1 MDIIIY
7 RSHAGELNLNQIDN
21 SQDMT
26 SPSNPLLVTEGIPR
40 FDLIK
45 PVHIEPAVNQILVDA
60 EKKLKKIEQDIQPTW
75 NDLVKP
81 LEDITIPF
89 EYAWKPIEH
98 LLNVKNSPE
107 LRKEH
112 EKMQSKVVQFWLRLE
127 QSKSIYEGLLSI
139 KNGPEWNELGKAERR
154 VIDLKLRDAK
164 LAGVGLA
171 GQDKERFNEIS
182 TELSRLGTKFMNNVL
197 DSTKAYEFIIMEEKD
212 TESWPN
218 SLLQTS
224 SQGYNNAKKTDES
237 TPEEGPW
244 RITLEA
250 PIVVPF
256 LRHSKN
262 RGHREKI
269 LRAYMTRADSGE
281 WDNRPLISE
290 ILQLRKEKAK
300 LLGYNKYAD
309 LSLEAKMAP
318 SVGAV
323 FNMLEELFTASKP
336 NQIDEFKEL
345 EKIAAKTGQE
355 EPINHWDTAFWSERL
370 KEKRFDFTDDE
381 LRPYFPLPKVLNGM
395 FSLTEFLFDVNI
407 VESEEEVP
415 VWHEDVSYF
424 KVFEDEKQVGSFY
437 LDAYSRPE
445 EKRGGAW
452 MDSCLDR
459 RVINSI
465 VRLPV
470 IYLNANG
477 TPPVGDRPS
486 LMSFSEVATL
496 FHEFGHGL
504 QGMLTLVDYPDV
516 SGINGVEWD
525 AVEISSQFMENWCYY
540 EPTLRNISGHW
551 ETGEPLPDEY
561 IKKLQEARV
570 FMAGS
575 SMVRQLEFGL
585 TDMKLHSE
593 YDPYGEETAFEVHRK
608 VAKRTKVL
616 PPLENDHFLCAFN
629 HIFAGGYAAGYYSY
643 KWAEVLSA
651 DIYSLFEEIGL
662 ENVDEVK
669 QLGERFRESYLAL
682 GGSVEPMKIF
692 KEFMGREPS
701 VDALLRQYNLV

>member
-1 MDIIIY
+1 
-7 RSHAGELNLNQIDN
+7 
-21 SQDMT
+21 MT

-40 FDLIK
+40 FDLIG
-45 PVHIEPAVNQILVDA
+45 PEHIEPAVNQILIDA
-60 EKKLKKIEQDIQPTW
+60 EKKLKKIEQNTKPTW

-81 LEDITIPF
+81 LEYITIPF
-89 EYAWKPIEH
+89 EYAWKPIGH

-112 EKMQSKVVQFWLRLE
+112 EKMQPKVVQFWLRLE
-127 QSKSIYEGLLSI
+127 QSKPIYEGLLSI
-139 KNGPEWNELGKAERR
+139 KNGPEWKELDETKRR

-197 DSTKAYEFIIMEEKD
+197 DSTKDYEFIITEDKD
-212 TESWPN
+212 IEGWPN
-218 SLLQTS
+218 SLLQLS

-269 LRAYMTRADSGE
+269 FLAYITRADSGE

-290 ILQLRKEKAK
+290 ILKLRKEKAK

-318 SVGAV
+318 SVEAV
-323 FNMLEELFTASKP
+323 LNMLEDLFTASKP

-345 EKIAAKTGQE
+345 EKIAVETGQKE
-355 EPINHWDTAFWSERL
+355 QLSHWDTAYWSERL
-370 KEKRFDFTDDE
+370 KEKRFDFTDDK
-381 LRPYFPLPKVLNGM
+381 LRPYFPLPKVLEGM

-424 KVFEDEKQVGSFY
+424 NVFEDDKQVGSFY

-459 RVINSI
+459 RVINSV

-486 LMSFSEVATL
+486 LMSFSEVTTL

-561 IKKLQEARV
+561 VKKLQEARV

-593 YDPYGEETAFEVHRK
+593 YDPYGAETAFEVHHEI
-608 VAKRTKVL
+608 AKRTKVL
-616 PPLENDHFLCAFN
+616 PPLEKDHFLCAFN

-651 DIYSLFEEIGL
+651 DIYSSFEEIGL

-682 GGSVEPMKIF
+682 GGSIEPMEIF